1 MGNAMSKI
9 AAILAVSMLG
19 LGAGQSASWAADT
32 GILDHHVANM
42 KSGNIDGILSDYA
55 PDTVIVTPAGMVSPS
70 GVFVGKDARK
80 LFNVLAAPKNVPGN
94 KTMETKYETLAPGT
108 IKMTWVQFR
117 GTKDQVSGYDIFVVR
132 GGKIAFQTV
141 IVDAKK

>member
-1 MGNAMSKI
+1 MSKI
-9 AAILAVSMLG
+9 AILLAVSLLG
-19 LGAGQSASWAADT
+19 LGSAFAADNS
-32 GILDHHVANM
+32 ILDRHVANM
-42 KSGNIDGILSDYA
+42 RSGNIDGILADYA

-80 LFNVLAAPKNVPGN
+80 LFSVLAAPKNVPGN
-94 KTMETKYETLAPGT
+94 KTMETKYESLGPDTT
-108 IKMTWVQFR
+108 KMTWVQFK
-117 GTKDQVSGYDIFVVR
+117 GTKDQVSGYDVFVVR